1 MLQYI
6 QFEDLRYVVIHI
18 LQVLERCL
26 SVRREMY
33 GTLTTELIWNPDI
46 LRDSVTACGKY
57 SDVLSLL
64 LEDEH
69 CKELADTLL
78 REEPS
83 NTSPVKSILGEDI
96 DNEYEIDSGLVD
108 NLLFRWAVDFTTPDY
123 NEDEEDRFVSQK
135 KEGLYVYL
143 RAKIT
148 NYLDLMKSF
157 VFQGMNEAYWKVE
170 VAVAFVCF
178 VLDYDKYQFKQDR
191 YKLDLHASEHK
202 WKKLAFANFYVRRY
216 PPLYL
221 DV

>member
-18 LQVLERCL
+18 LPVLERCL
-26 SVRREMY
+26 SVRRKMY
-33 GTLTTELIWNPDI
+33 DTLTTELIWNPDI
-46 LRDSVTACGKY
+46 LRDSVMACGKY

-69 CKELADTLL
+69 CKKLADTLL

-83 NTSPVKSILGEDI
+83 NTSPLKSILGEDI
-96 DNEYEIDSGLVD
+96 DNKYEIDSDLVD
-108 NLLFRWAVDFTTPDY
+108 NLLFRWALDFTTPDY
-123 NEDEEDRFVSQK
+123 NEDEEDKFVSQK
-135 KEGLYVYL
+135 KEGLCVYL

-148 NYLDLMKSF
+148 NYLDLMKLF
-157 VFQGMNEAYWKVE
+157 LFNDMNEAYWKVE

-178 VLDYDKYQFKQDR
+178 VLDYEKYKSKKDSYNVDLDA
-191 YKLDLHASEHK
+191 YKPE
-202 WKKLAFANFYVRRY
+202 WKMLAFANFYVRRY